1 MKMKTLAVFLAV
13 MATSLLRA
21 ADFKS
26 GDLYY
31 NITSGSEPYSVEVT
45 YQSTTSDNYQGV
57 TAVTIPNSV
66 SYNGIDYVIT
76 GIGERAFY
84 GCSSLES
91 IEIPVGVT
99 LIGDQALSECSALTA
114 ITWNAK
120 NCGQIWVNLTPPSP
134 LPGMVGNPVLEDAFD
149 GIREQITS
157 FTLGDGVERIPDH
170 LCREM
175 SSLKSITLPKNL
187 KTIGTAAF
195 LDCSSLASIIIP
207 RGVTD
212 IGASAFSGC
221 SSLTS
226 ITIPENVASMGDRVF
241 YYCPSLTSIVW
252 NAKRCN
258 DFFENMA
265 MDAEDCLPFEP
276 EYITSFVFGNSVEH
290 IPACICRKM
299 ENLASIIIPESV
311 VSIGDDA
318 FSHCDLLISIS
329 IPDNVDSIG
338 DRAFW
343 YCESLSSVVI
353 GNGVKSIGY
362 RTFEGCEALSTVA
375 FGSALVS
382 IGEYAF
388 AYCPSITS
396 LTIPENVTAIGD
408 LAFYRCT
415 SLGTVILNE
424 GLTSIGNRVFAYCP
438 DLTDV
443 YCSAEE
449 VPTTG
454 SYVFDYPENATLHV
468 PAIALEA
475 YKTTAPW
482 RYFGTIVAIEGEQPA
497 EDWSEWT
504 TLGTAVTASGK
515 DAMMTNLRHWGEG
528 TIEEWEEPI
537 TIDQR
542 TNKADP
548 SKQQLRLSG
557 IFNAKDIILD
567 YDSSTATI
575 TADQQS
581 TGYATNTAMIEE
593 QGVPDPYKEF
603 LFSINSGSYRPA
615 TGVIDLSNAFFYI
628 SDMYGFEMGFTL
640 QIEGVTP
647 PTFTATWNR
656 RYVGRE
662 GGEATLTVSFE
673 APIVKYRKF
682 VLAPGENV
690 SVSAVKALYAAN
702 PETDLAYEETDQ
714 PTTTITCTE
723 MGTYRVVLIPIG
735 TDGTAVLDYGIISLA
750 SYAEPDYGT
759 YEWDYLGESTV
770 TEHVGSLL
778 IPNGEIWEEV
788 DGAWVN
794 KYPWQSTITGVQTYR
809 RADNPNIIGLRNL
822 YGESHPYSSMFT
834 YIDQA
839 QDWWVYID
847 ITDPKDVKLLTTPVG
862 VSSSQMGY
870 GCFINQ
876 YANSE
881 AATYADGVITFPNG
895 SVLLGNFPNQDPLA
909 AFDMKIV
916 LPAGSAVTGIPL
928 NNEQST
934 IYDLSGRK
942 VTDTENLKGGIYI
955 VNGRKVLISD

>member
-195 LDCSSLASIIIP
+195 LDCSSLASI
-207 RGVTD
+207 
-212 IGASAFSGC
+212 
-221 SSLTS
+221 
-226 ITIPENVASMGDRVF
+226 TI
-241 YYCPSLTSIVW
+241 
-252 NAKRCN
+252 
-258 DFFENMA
+258 
-265 MDAEDCLPFEP
+265 
-276 EYITSFVFGNSVEH
+276 
-290 IPACICRKM
+290 
-299 ENLASIIIPESV
+299 
-311 VSIGDDA
+311 
-318 FSHCDLLISIS
+318 
-329 IPDNVDSIG
+329 
-338 DRAFW
+338 
-343 YCESLSSVVI
+343 
-353 GNGVKSIGY
+353 
-362 RTFEGCEALSTVA
+362 VA

-454 SYVFDYPENATLHV
+454 SYVFDYPEKATLHV

-515 DAMMTNLRHWGEG
+515 DAIMANLRHWGEG
-528 TIEEWEEPI
+528 TIEEWGEPI

-548 SKQQLRLSG
+548 SKHQLRLNG
-557 IFNAKDIILD
+557 IFNAKGK
-567 YDSSTATI
+567 SS
-575 TADQQS
+575 
-581 TGYATNTAMIEE
+581 
-593 QGVPDPYKEF
+593 
-603 LFSINSGSYRPA
+603 
-615 TGVIDLSNAFFYI
+615 
-628 SDMYGFEMGFTL
+628 L
-640 QIEGVTP
+640 Q
-647 PTFTATWNR
+647 
-656 RYVGRE
+656 
-662 GGEATLTVSFE
+662 L
-673 APIVKYRKF
+673 
-682 VLAPGENV
+682 NV
-690 SVSAVKALYAAN
+690 HLY
-702 PETDLAYEETDQ
+702 
-714 PTTTITCTE
+714 
-723 MGTYRVVLIPIG
+723 
-735 TDGTAVLDYGIISLA
+735 
-750 SYAEPDYGT
+750 
-759 YEWDYLGESTV
+759 
-770 TEHVGSLL
+770 
-778 IPNGEIWEEV
+778 
-788 DGAWVN
+788 
-794 KYPWQSTITGVQTYR
+794 
-809 RADNPNIIGLRNL
+809 
-822 YGESHPYSSMFT
+822 
-834 YIDQA
+834 
-839 QDWWVYID
+839 
-847 ITDPKDVKLLTTPVG
+847 
-862 VSSSQMGY
+862 
-870 GCFINQ
+870 
-876 YANSE
+876 
-881 AATYADGVITFPNG
+881 
-895 SVLLGNFPNQDPLA
+895 
-909 AFDMKIV
+909 
-916 LPAGSAVTGIPL
+916 
-928 NNEQST
+928 
-934 IYDLSGRK
+934 
-942 VTDTENLKGGIYI
+942 
-955 VNGRKVLISD
+955 